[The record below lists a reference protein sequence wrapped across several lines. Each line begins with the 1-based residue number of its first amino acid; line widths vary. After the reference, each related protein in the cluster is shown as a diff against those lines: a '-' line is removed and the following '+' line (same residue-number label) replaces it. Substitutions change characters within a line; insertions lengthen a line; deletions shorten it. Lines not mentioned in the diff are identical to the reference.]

1 MNEALTLY
9 KKSVKQIRITVPDVP
24 SGLTMTKAYLMVK
37 NNWTDAD
44 NSAIV
49 SLSITSSPTASGQIT
64 DTGADGT
71 GTLEFVIGA
80 TALDAITDLS
90 KTYYTAVK
98 VILSNGSAYLLPN
111 SLMPT
116 KVHSHAISAT
126 S

>member
-9 KKSVKQIRITVPDVP
+9 KNSVKQIKITVPDVP

-37 NNWTDAD
+37 NTWTDSD
-44 NSAIV
+44 GSAVV
-49 SLSITSSPTASGQIT
+49 SLTITASPTASGQIT

-71 GTLEFVIGA
+71 GTLEFVIGT
-80 TALDAITDLS
+80 TALNAITDLS

-116 KVHSHAISAT
+116 KIHSPAIAAT

>member
-1 MNEALTLY
+1 MNEALSLY
-9 KKSVKQIRITVPDVP
+9 KNSVKQIKITVPDVP

-37 NNWTDAD
+37 NTWTDSDA
-44 NSAIV
+44 SAVV
-49 SLSITSSPTASGQIT
+49 SLTITSSPTASGQIT

-80 TALDAITDLS
+80 TALNAITDLT

-116 KVHSHAISAT
+116 KIHSPAITAT